1 MGKEKFPANVRPA
14 AADVQEEEQSRFT
27 GRTIKS
33 KKHLRGPIVREE
45 ASPERGLPQLE
56 DSSIIPAKGSDVNA
70 TSSAVSQVVQARTDV
85 VIGGGEGE
93 SDSAQVSEIIS
104 AEDLDSTSEEVES
117 TISSSS
123 NSGLHR
129 RSRKLATMMSVDEN
143 NSLLSAAARESDEVQ
158 KVSKPKAT
166 AHSRMKHTQPAS
178 TPSHFQIRKS
188 PLSSDA
194 IFNQSH
200 AGLFNLCLVILIAVN
215 NRLIIENL
223 MKYGLLIQAGFW
235 FSSRSLKDWPLL
247 MCGLTLPVFPISALL
262 VEKLKLYTPISEKVF
277 LCM

>member
-1 MGKEKFPANVRPA
+1 MGKEKFHANVRPA

-56 DSSIIPAKGSDVNA
+56 DSSIILAKGSDVNA
-70 TSSAVSQVVQARTDV
+70 TSSAVSQVFYLGLFL
-85 VIGGGEGE
+85 GGGVAEGE
-93 SDSAQVSEIIS
+93 SDSAQVSEIIL

-143 NSLLSAAARESDEVQ
+143 SSLLSAAARESD
-158 KVSKPKAT
+158 KV
-166 AHSRMKHTQPAS
+166 
-178 TPSHFQIRKS
+178 
-188 PLSSDA
+188 
-194 IFNQSH
+194 
-200 AGLFNLCLVILIAVN
+200 
-215 NRLIIENL
+215 
-223 MKYGLLIQAGFW
+223 
-235 FSSRSLKDWPLL
+235 
-247 MCGLTLPVFPISALL
+247 
-262 VEKLKLYTPISEKVF
+262 
-277 LCM
+277 